1 MKFRIVPT
9 SREFFDDFSLAAQNL
24 SECVDR
30 FKDVLADTSQAS
42 ERHVAVKEVERAGD
56 EYTSQILTR
65 LDSTFVT
72 PFDPED
78 IQRLAQGIDD
88 VVDDIYHVSEMVVL
102 TNVTDLIPEV
112 IEQVEVLSQMASKVV
127 ELFDRFEDMR
137 GLKPI
142 IAEVEGL
149 ESEGNRIYRRAVA
162 RLFSG
167 EMGAVDVI
175 RWKDIVESLEAVFD
189 RIEDM
194 ANIVTTIVVKQA

>member
-9 SREFFDDFSLAAQNL
+9 SREFFDDFALAARNL

-30 FKDVLADTSQAS
+30 FKDVLADTSRAA
-42 ERHVAVKEVERAGD
+42 ELHVAVKEVERAGD

-102 TNVTDLIPEV
+102 TNITDLIPEV
-112 IEQVEVLSQMASKVV
+112 TEQVEVLSKMAAKVV
-127 ELFDRFEDMR
+127 ELFDRFEEMR

-142 IAEVEGL
+142 IAEVEEL

-167 EMGAVDVI
+167 EMGPVDMI
-175 RWKDIVESLEAVFD
+175 RWKDIIESLEAVFD
-189 RIEDM
+189 RVEDM
-194 ANIVTTIVVKQA
+194 TNIVTTVVVKQA

>member
-30 FKDVLADTSQAS
+30 FKDVLADTSEAS
-42 ERHVAVKEVERAGD
+42 ERHVAVKEVERTGD
-56 EYTSQILTR
+56 EYTSRILTR

-102 TNVTDLIPEV
+102 TNITDLIPEV
-112 IEQVEVLSQMASKVV
+112 TEQVEVLSKMASKVV

-142 IAEVEGL
+142 IAEIEGL

-175 RWKDIVESLEAVFD
+175 RWKDIVESLEAVLD

-194 ANIVTTIVVKQA
+194 TNIVTTIVVKQA

>member
-30 FKDVLADTSQAS
+30 FKDVLADTSEAS
-42 ERHVAVKEVERAGD
+42 ERHAAVKEVERAGD

-175 RWKDIVESLEAVFD
+175 RWKDIIESLEAVFD

-194 ANIVTTIVVKQA
+194 TNIVTTIVVKQA

>member
-30 FKDVLADTSQAS
+30 FKDVLADTSEAS

-56 EYTSQILTR
+56 DYTSQILTR

-102 TNVTDLIPEV
+102 TNVTELIPEV

-142 IAEVEGL
+142 IAEVEAL

-175 RWKDIVESLEAVFD
+175 RWKDIIESLEAVFD

-194 ANIVTTIVVKQA
+194 TNIVTTIVVKQA

>member
-9 SREFFDDFSLAAQNL
+9 SREFFDDFSLAAQNIAT
-24 SECVDR
+24 CVD
-30 FKDVLADTSQAS
+30 KLNDVLGDTANAA
-42 ERHVAVKEVERAGD
+42 ELHVAVKEVERAGD
-56 EYTSQILTR
+56 EYTSRILTR

-102 TNVTDLIPEV
+102 TNITELIPEV
-112 IEQVEVLSQMASKVV
+112 PEQVEVLTQMASKIV

-137 GLKPI
+137 GLRQI
-142 IAEVEGL
+142 ISEIEGL

-167 EMGAVDVI
+167 EMEPVDVI
-175 RWKDIVESLEAVFD
+175 RWKDIVESLEAVLD

-194 ANIVTTIVVKQA
+194 TNIVTTIVVKQA

>member
-1 MKFRIVPT
+1 MKFKIVPT

-30 FKDVLADTSQAS
+30 FTDVLADTSQAS

-56 EYTSQILTR
+56 EYTARILTR
-65 LDSTFVT
+65 LDTTFVT

-102 TNVTDLIPEV
+102 TNITDLIPEV
-112 IEQVEVLSQMASKVV
+112 TEQVEVLSKMASKVV

-142 IAEVEGL
+142 IAEVEEL

-167 EMGAVDVI
+167 EMGPVDMI
-175 RWKDIVESLEAVFD
+175 RWKDIIESLEAVFD
-189 RIEDM
+189 RVEDM
-194 ANIVTTIVVKQA
+194 TNIVTTIVVKQA

>member
-1 MKFRIVPT
+1 MKFRIVPA
-9 SREFFDDFSLAAQNL
+9 SREFFDDFTAAAQNL
-24 SECVDR
+24 ATCVER
-30 FKDVLADTSQAS
+30 LKDVLEDTSQAA
-42 ERHVAVKEVERAGD
+42 ERHAAVKDVERVGD
-56 EYTSQILTR
+56 ELTLRILTR

-102 TNVTDLIPEV
+102 TNISELIPEV
-112 IEQVEVLSQMASKVV
+112 VEQVDVLDQMSDQVV
-127 ELFDRFEDMR
+127 ELFERFEDMR
-137 GLKPI
+137 GLRPI
-142 IAEVEGL
+142 ITKIEEL

-167 EMGAVDVI
+167 EMGAIDVI
-175 RWKDIVESLEAVFD
+175 RWKDIVESLEAVQD
-189 RIEDM
+189 LIEDM

>member
-9 SREFFDDFSLAAQNL
+9 SREFFDDFSLAARNL

-42 ERHVAVKEVERAGD
+42 ERHAAVKEVERAGD

-102 TNVTDLIPEV
+102 TNITDLIPEV
-112 IEQVEVLSQMASKVV
+112 TEQVEVLSKMAAKVV

-142 IAEVEGL
+142 IAEIEEL

-167 EMGAVDVI
+167 EMGPVDMI
-175 RWKDIVESLEAVFD
+175 RWKDIIESLEAVFD
-189 RIEDM
+189 RVEDM
-194 ANIVTTIVVKQA
+194 TNIVTTVVVKQA

>member
-1 MKFRIVPT
+1 MKFRIVPS
-9 SREFFDDFSLAAQNL
+9 SREFFDDFFLAAQNL
-24 SECVDR
+24 ATCVD
-30 FKDVLADTSQAS
+30 KLNDVLADTSQAA

-56 EYTSQILTR
+56 EYTSRILTR

-102 TNVTDLIPEV
+102 TNITDLIPEV
-112 IEQVEVLSQMASKVV
+112 PEQVEVLTRMASKIV

-137 GLKPI
+137 GLRQI
-142 IAEVEGL
+142 IAEIEGL

-167 EMGAVDVI
+167 EMEAVDVI
-175 RWKDIVESLEAVFD
+175 RWKDIVESLEAVLD

-194 ANIVTTIVVKQA
+194 TNIVTTIVVKQA

>member
-9 SREFFDDFSLAAQNL
+9 SREFFDDFSLAAQNIAT
-24 SECVDR
+24 CVD
-30 FKDVLADTSQAS
+30 KLSDVLADTAHAA
-42 ERHVAVKEVERAGD
+42 ELHVAVKEVERAGD
-56 EYTSQILTR
+56 EYTSRILTR

-102 TNVTDLIPEV
+102 TNITELIPEV
-112 IEQVEVLSQMASKVV
+112 PEQVAVLTQMASKIV

-137 GLKPI
+137 GLRQI
-142 IAEVEGL
+142 ISEIEGL

-167 EMGAVDVI
+167 EMEPVDVI
-175 RWKDIVESLEAVFD
+175 RWKDIVESLEAVLD

-194 ANIVTTIVVKQA
+194 TNIVTTIVVKQA

>member
-24 SECVDR
+24 ADCVER
-30 FKDVLADTSQAS
+30 FKDVLADTSDS
-42 ERHVAVKEVERAGD
+42 IERHAAVKEVERAGD
-56 EYTSQILTR
+56 ELTSQILTR
-65 LDSTFVT
+65 LGSTFVT

-78 IQRLAQGIDD
+78 IQRLAQAIDD

-102 TNVTDLIPEV
+102 TNITDLIPEV
-112 IEQVEVLSQMASKVV
+112 LEQVEVLTRMAKRVV
-127 ELFDRFEDMR
+127 ELYDNFEDMR
-137 GLKPI
+137 GLRPI
-142 IAEVEGL
+142 IADIEEL

-167 EMGAVDVI
+167 EMEPVDVI
-175 RWKDIVESLEAVFD
+175 RWKDIIESLEAVFD
-189 RIEDM
+189 RVEDM

>member
-30 FKDVLADTSQAS
+30 FKDVLADTSEAS

-56 EYTSQILTR
+56 DYTSQILTR

-142 IAEVEGL
+142 IAEVEAL

-175 RWKDIVESLEAVFD
+175 RWKDIIESLEAVFD

-194 ANIVTTIVVKQA
+194 TNIVTTIVVKQA

>member
-24 SECVDR
+24 ADCVDR
-30 FKDVLADTSQAS
+30 FKDVLADTTDA
-42 ERHVAVKEVERAGD
+42 ERRHAAVKEVERAGD
-56 EYTSQILTR
+56 DLTSRILTR

-78 IQRLAQGIDD
+78 IQRLAQAIDD

-102 TNVTDLIPEV
+102 THVTGLIPEV
-112 IEQVEVLSQMASKVV
+112 VEQVEVLTRMAAKIV
-127 ELFDRFEDMR
+127 ELFDHFEDMR
-137 GLKPI
+137 GLRPI
-142 IAEVEGL
+142 ITEVEQL

-167 EMGAVDVI
+167 QMQPLDVI
-175 RWKDIVESLEAVFD
+175 RWKDIVESLEAVLD
-189 RIEDM
+189 RVEDTT
-194 ANIVTTIVVKQA
+194 NIVTTIVVKHA

>member
-30 FKDVLADTSQAS
+30 FKDVLADTSEAS

-175 RWKDIVESLEAVFD
+175 RWKDIIESLEAVFD

-194 ANIVTTIVVKQA
+194 TNIVTTIVVKQA

>member
-1 MKFRIVPT
+1 MRFRIVPT
-9 SREFFDDFSLAAQNL
+9 SREFFDDFLLAAQNL
-24 SECVDR
+24 AECVDR
-30 FKDVLADTSQAS
+30 FNDVIDNTADAA
-42 ERHVAVKEVERAGD
+42 RLHAAVKEIERKGD
-56 EYTSQILTR
+56 EYTSRILTR

-78 IQRLAQGIDD
+78 IQRLAQAIDD

-102 TNVTDLIPEV
+102 TNITELIPEV
-112 IEQVEVLSQMASKVV
+112 SEQSAVLTSMGGKIV

-137 GLKPI
+137 GLRPI
-142 IAEVEGL
+142 IAEVEEM

-167 EMGAVDVI
+167 DMQPLDVI

-194 ANIVTTIVVKQA
+194 TNIVTTIVVKQA